1 MANRPRKR
9 QGWRRAPAAAVEKQR
24 APAVSEEEGGGSLKL
39 QKLLAQAGLGSRRD
53 MEQWVREGRVTVNG
67 APAHIGMR
75 VAPGDLVKVGQREVG
90 WPQAAGLP
98 RMLLYHKPEGEI
110 ATRDDPQGRPTV
122 FDKLPRLRGA
132 RWLAVGR
139 LDFNTGGLLVFTTS
153 GELANRMMH
162 PSFAVEREYAVRIL
176 GQLGSEH
183 LARLGQGIALDDGM
197 AHCELIEDK
206 GGEGA
211 NHWYRIVLKEGR
223 NRIVRRVFEA
233 LGFTVSRLM
242 RTRFGILSLP
252 PRLRRGQM
260 EELGPG
266 EVRRVMTWLGL
277 PAPAGAQGRS
287 VRAETRNRRRRSS
300 AAR

>member
-1 MANRPRKR
+1 MAGRPRKR
-9 QGWRRAPAAAVEKQR
+9 QGWRRGPAAVRQSRPAPAAE
-24 APAVSEEEGGGSLKL
+24 SGGSLKL
-39 QKLLAQAGLGSRRD
+39 HKLLAQAGLGSRRD
-53 MEQWVREGRVTVNG
+53 MEQWVSEGRVTVNG

-75 VAPGDLVKVGQREVG
+75 VTPGDIIKVGKRVVG
-90 WPQAAGLP
+90 WPLAASLP
-98 RMLLYHKPEGEI
+98 RVLLYHKPEGEI

-162 PSFAVEREYAVRIL
+162 PSFAVEREYAVRTV
-176 GQLGSEH
+176 GQLGPEH
-183 LARLGQGIALDDGM
+183 LARLSAGIALEDGM

-223 NRIVRRVFEA
+223 NRIVRRVFQA
-233 LGFTVSRLM
+233 LGLMVSRLM

-260 EELGPG
+260 EELAPG

-277 PAPAGAQGRS
+277 SAPAAAPRRFAQ
-287 VRAETRNRRRRSS
+287 AKTRNHRRRSS
-300 AAR
+300 AAK